1 MCILTSDGKALTDLG
16 ILGGETQHSN
26 IHVCVSASLK
36 GQQANSRWAKEN
48 GHSQAGNH
56 SSGASVP
63 TPAPAVAEGDLELAI
78 ATSAYCGGSLS
89 LSPGQGYR
97 TPHTSFMGRGGDSR
111 VERTAE
117 FCKKKCLGQWKPLH
131 SFICMT
137 NQLCFPLAP
146 HAAKLILFIFH
157 IAAFK
162 FECGRGERGP
172 FHLFS
177 TFIKDAG
184 MNMWHPR
191 NTWQCKQGE
200 PAVACA
206 IGITNSH
213 HPASSY
219 HARAAQGSRE
229 VSSGCMCWRR
239 ISQRRCW
246 CYLLK
251 KEISLP
257 FPVRSGGF

>member
-1 MCILTSDGKALTDLG
+1 MCGK
-16 ILGGETQHSN
+16 
-26 IHVCVSASLK
+26 
-36 GQQANSRWAKEN
+36 NSRVLQKK
-48 GHSQAGNH
+48 
-56 SSGASVP
+56 
-63 TPAPAVAEGDLELAI
+63 
-78 ATSAYCGGSLS
+78 
-89 LSPGQGYR
+89 
-97 TPHTSFMGRGGDSR
+97 
-111 VERTAE
+111 
-117 FCKKKCLGQWKPLH
+117 KKKCLGQWKPLN

-137 NQLCFPLAP
+137 NQQCFPLAP

-177 TFIKDAG
+177 TFIKGAG

-219 HARAAQGSRE
+219 HACAAQGSRE

>member
-97 TPHTSFMGRGGDSR
+97 TPHTSFM
-111 VERTAE
+111 AE
-117 FCKKKCLGQWKPLH
+117 EETHVWKEQQSSAKKNVYG
-131 SFICMT
+131 SG
-137 NQLCFPLAP
+137 N
-146 HAAKLILFIFH
+146 LFI
-157 IAAFK
+157 
-162 FECGRGERGP
+162 P
-172 FHLFS
+172 LF
-177 TFIKDAG
+177 A
-184 MNMWHPR
+184 
-191 NTWQCKQGE
+191 
-200 PAVACA
+200 
-206 IGITNSH
+206 
-213 HPASSY
+213 
-219 HARAAQGSRE
+219 
-229 VSSGCMCWRR
+229 
-239 ISQRRCW
+239 
-246 CYLLK
+246 
-251 KEISLP
+251 
-257 FPVRSGGF
+257 